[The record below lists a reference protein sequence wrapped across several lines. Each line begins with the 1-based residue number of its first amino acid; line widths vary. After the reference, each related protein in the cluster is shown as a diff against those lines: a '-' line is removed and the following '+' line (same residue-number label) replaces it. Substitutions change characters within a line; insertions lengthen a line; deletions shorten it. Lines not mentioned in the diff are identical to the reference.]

1 MSGTIFNPPYPLNED
16 VDGDGKITFERD
28 DIPVAQRETLGRYL
42 SQLTRGYAPG
52 SIDENPAGE
61 VVNPVEYDGQI
72 PPNHANPYPIAS
84 PDATQISYT
93 STAAGSI
100 REAIDLEQK
109 PSEIFGNIEDL
120 VDVSPLGQA
129 RSDAIGTGPALLN
142 GIVGSSSPGAGTRVV
157 TTPAKEY
164 VTRLSDALS
173 KKNRYY
179 GKTIVNELEISN
191 DNSFAVDDGS
201 FPRTAARK
209 RLGDTLSDSLLGNGT
224 SAITLSPSLSTSRVP
239 SDATGANAG
248 PIKAEE
254 FAKIASEMMLR
265 ATGKSKPSD
274 KSDVQ
279 LGKKQLN
286 TDDFRAANATGF
298 ENFNMTTMRGGGD
311 GLPTDDGAGSTS
323 YNSRTWGV
331 MNSPDEPFTGFD
343 TASATFRAFVFSM
356 TFLYI
361 ILTVAAIGLVIPPI
375 FPTQIPAEV
384 NGSLYFGPRKLKS
397 GKFRYEERPGFL
409 SVLGDIAEAASNV
422 TGLDINIPI
431 YRPTNKYAGYGDCV
445 IAGLASFLGSTYGI
459 DPNIILDTGFFKLNG
474 NTPII
479 SLTIATRLGALLL
492 DPNQRQYY
500 LNIIRVLNRSAG
512 EITVP
517 PLTDF
522 SGALTSVNN
531 LFNSTL
537 FKFVNT
543 LASIGD
549 IMYTQAAAIDY
560 RLTDV
565 EVTPAAAYDGKTGFS
580 LSNPIDKIV
589 ARGFASR
596 RIKGDKLIGQ
606 RGGTISLS
614 DLPSAHLIPNGS
626 TQSYR
631 SMLGQ
636 DSAISKRIQSFS
648 PEKVSGRLRLKQED
662 VRRLESILDAEYM
675 PFYFQD
681 LRTNEI
687 VAFHA
692 FLEDVTDSYSA
703 NFNATSGYGRI
714 DEVQTYKDT
723 KRSVGCTFHIVG
735 MNPQDFD
742 YMWWQINKLT
752 TMVYPQWSKGRSLK
766 TGDTG
771 IDFTQPFSQI
781 PTATPMI
788 RVRIGDLIRSNYSR
802 FNLKR
807 LFGYQDEDKK
817 QSISSLAAASAY
829 RINRDIQ
836 YTVEGLTG
844 GKEENVT
851 LTKGTL
857 VYVDETAYRIIG
869 GAYTGRRIT
878 NTYTSSPPDWLTR
891 EESLSNFDRNAS
903 ITNFYD
909 PGSNSIVK
917 SFETTMGMGL
927 AAVVKQL
934 QFTWMS
940 QDIVWGA
947 GEDGPGNRAPRS
959 CKVQLGFEPIH
970 DIAPGLDHEGF
981 NRAPI
986 YPVGNLVNKIVEGG
1000 EAEPYGAGTSQ
1011 SGELAKSIGADK
1023 AVYEETIKPSVLS
1036 RLF

>member
-28 DIPVAQRETLGRYL
+28 DIPVAQRETLGLYL
-42 SQLTRGYAPG
+42 SQLTRGKVPG
-52 SIDENPAGE
+52 SVDENPAGE
-61 VVNPVEYDGQI
+61 VVNPEAYDGQV
-72 PPNHANPYPIAS
+72 PANHANPYSVAAPGGR
-84 PDATQISYT
+84 QISYT

-109 PSEIFGNIEDL
+109 PSEIFGNVSDI
-120 VDVSPLGQA
+120 VDVAPLGQA
-129 RSDAIGTGPALLN
+129 RSDTIGSGPDLLN
-142 GIVGSSSPGAGTRVV
+142 GVVGSAALDSGTRAV
-157 TTPAKEY
+157 TPNAKEY
-164 VTRLSDALS
+164 ITRLGDTLAR
-173 KKNRYY
+173 KNRYY
-179 GKTIVNELEISN
+179 GKTIANEAQVSR
-191 DNSFAVDDGS
+191 DNSFARDNES
-201 FPRTAARK
+201 FPKTASRK
-209 RLGDTLSDSLLGNGT
+209 NLGDTLSDSLLSKGT
-224 SAITLSPSLSTSRVP
+224 TTLGLNSSLSTARAP
-239 SDATGANAG
+239 SDADAIR
-248 PIKAEE
+248 PDQ
-254 FAKIASEMMLR
+254 FAKIASDMMLR
-265 ATGKSKPSD
+265 ATGKSNASD

-343 TASATFRAFVFSM
+343 TASATFRAFVFSL
-356 TFLYI
+356 TFFYI
-361 ILTVAAIGLVIPPI
+361 ILAVAAIGLVIPPI
-375 FPTQIPAEV
+375 FPSQIPAEV
-384 NGSLYFGPRKLKS
+384 NGSLYAGGRKLKS
-397 GKFRYEERPGFL
+397 GKFRYEENPGVF

-474 NTPII
+474 NTAII
-479 SLTIATRLGALLL
+479 TGIIAARLGALLL

-517 PLTDF
+517 SLTDF

-549 IMYTQAAAIDY
+549 LMYTQAAAVDY
-560 RLTDV
+560 RLTDA
-565 EVTPAAAYDGKTGFS
+565 EVTPSLAYDNKGGFS
-580 LSNPIDKIV
+580 LSDPVSKIA

-596 RIKGDKLIGQ
+596 RIRGDKLIGR
-606 RGGTISLS
+606 RGSTISLS
-614 DLPSAHLIPNGS
+614 DLPSAHLIPDGS
-626 TQSYR
+626 NQAYR
-631 SMLGQ
+631 DLLG
-636 DSAISKRIQSFS
+636 DSSIAKRIKSVS
-648 PEKVSGRLRLKQED
+648 PEKINGRLRLKQED
-662 VRRLESILDAEYM
+662 VRRLESVLDAEYM

-687 VAFHA
+687 IAFHA
-692 FLEDVTDSYSA
+692 FLEDVSDSYSA

-766 TGDTG
+766 SKFND
-771 IDFTQPFSQI
+771 IDLNFTQPFSQI

-807 LFGYQDEDKK
+807 LFGHQDLENK
-817 QSISSLAAASAY
+817 QSTRKPGSGTTIY
-829 RINRDIQ
+829 RISPGT
-836 YTVEGLTG
+836 YTGFNSGEAVALFEEALAVKDESLTKEYYDNIFKLVG
-844 GKEENVT
+844 GFGTAIGAVSESITVDPSNYSVAFEAGAYDASGNVT
-851 LTKGTL
+851 EFYNPEK
-857 VYVDETAYRIIG
+857 
-869 GAYTGRRIT
+869 
-878 NTYTSSPPDWLTR
+878 
-891 EESLSNFDRNAS
+891 NAV
-903 ITNFYD
+903 
-909 PGSNSIVK
+909 VK

-940 QDIVWGA
+940 QDITWGT
-947 GEDGPGNRAPRS
+947 GDDGVGNRAPRS
-959 CKVQLGFEPIH
+959 CKVQMGFEPIH
-970 DIAPGLDHEGF
+970 DIAPGIDHEGF

-986 YPVGNLVNKIVEGG
+986 YPVGTLINNIVEGG
-1000 EAEPYGAGTSQ
+1000 EIEPYGAGTES
-1011 SGELAKSIGADK
+1011 SSTSRIKIATDK
-1023 AVYEETIKPSVLS
+1023 RAYEKAIKPSVLS